1 MQEEMGGVEWK
12 PADGQGSERERGLR
26 PPRGMKFPAPKA
38 RAGLHLPGKG
48 KRFAGGQA
56 PSPPSVLVSV
66 RVLMPCSGV
75 LLYACCS
82 FVYLIP

>member
-1 MQEEMGGVEWK
+1 MEWK
-12 PADGQGSERERGLR
+12 PADGHGSERKRGLY
-26 PPRGMKFPAPKA
+26 PPRGMKFPAPEA

-56 PSPPSVLVSV
+56 PSSPSVLVPV
-66 RVLMPCSGV
+66 RVLMPCWGF

-82 FVYLIP
+82 FLYLVP